1 MRSSWRTLSCGER
14 QGPERSV
21 IERFHDIMDIQSV
34 GAAIQ
39 NMLLA
44 AMDAG
49 VGSL

>member
-1 MRSSWRTLSCGER
+1 
-14 QGPERSV
+14 V

-44 AMDAG
+44 AMDFDRHAEAPP
-49 VGSL
+49 VRSRKPIEQVAELME